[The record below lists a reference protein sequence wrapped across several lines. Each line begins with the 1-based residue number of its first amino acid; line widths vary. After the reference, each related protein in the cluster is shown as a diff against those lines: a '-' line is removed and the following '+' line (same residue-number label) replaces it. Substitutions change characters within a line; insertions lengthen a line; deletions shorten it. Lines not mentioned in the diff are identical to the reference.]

1 MLQFYPTKITSSR
14 AASRRPLKGKGRFE
28 KTHTITST
36 NVLLTTR
43 LAKVRKKD
51 KSYNTDKLPQ
61 HDCKNEIPENDKN
74 EAAYQMLRM
83 LTKVWGSGNGEK
95 TTDTDKPT

>member
-1 MLQFYPTKITSSR
+1 M
-14 AASRRPLKGKGRFE
+14 
-28 KTHTITST
+28 
-36 NVLLTTR
+36 
-43 LAKVRKKD
+43 RKKD
-51 KSYNTDKLPQ
+51 KSYNTDKLPK